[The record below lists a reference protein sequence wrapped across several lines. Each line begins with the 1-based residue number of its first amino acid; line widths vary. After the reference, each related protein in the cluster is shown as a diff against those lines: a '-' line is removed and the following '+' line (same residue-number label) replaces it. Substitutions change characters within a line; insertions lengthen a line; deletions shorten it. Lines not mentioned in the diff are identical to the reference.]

1 MSEIEPN
8 EQTESGSAGGVS
20 GGETR
25 RIQPRHY
32 ELALA
37 EQAMRRA
44 TGRYLTVE
52 EILRRNGF
60 VSEEVNRLKARG
72 GAREDLTMQA
82 LRLYVSVANQTA
94 MGMCLLDLKDGVLR
108 LAVGDRVD
116 DADLLRITS
125 ALQRANR
132 EVVKIEVEP
141 WDRAELARL
150 MREQSEVAGERLLR
164 VFASLARDPDDA
176 TLIEQALNDILAE
189 ALQSRTSDIHFSLQE
204 DDARC
209 WIRYRVD
216 GDLVYKHLIPHRVMA
231 PLVTRIKTDSKMDA
245 ADRQHPQDGRLGFE
259 WQGRVI
265 DVRVAALPVA
275 PSGEKLTLRL
285 VDRENLRSFDEL
297 FMHAPVVAERLR
309 KAIHGHT
316 KDGGLVV
323 VSGPTGSGKSTTL
336 YGIIQEIDRSSRA
349 VYSVEAPVEYD
360 MPLVD
365 QTSVTDNSANTI
377 ADIIRALMRH
387 DPDVIIVGEM
397 RDGDTVEAALRATES
412 GHLVITTVH
421 AVDALHT
428 LDRMDG
434 FLSSAYRTSGLY
446 ILGHALVASLSQ
458 RLVKT
463 VCPACHRLETGLR
476 VFGNENRCNDIGIRP
491 DETVALATSG
501 GCDLCNHTGFLGRTL
516 VLEAM
521 FPPEDQAS
529 RRAITEMMLSNV
541 TTSIIDV
548 PGTIYL
554 ARRESISDLIRRC
567 AIDANMGAS
576 LMVEEAA
583 TRQGR
588 GR

>member
-1 MSEIEPN
+1 MSEVLTPP
-8 EQTESGSAGGVS
+8 SDPVAAAD
-20 GGETR
+20 R
-25 RIQPRHY
+25 CKRIQPRHY

-37 EQAMRRA
+37 EQSMRRA
-44 TGRYLTVE
+44 TGRYLTIE

-60 VSEEVNRLKARG
+60 MVEDISHAQARG
-72 GAREDLTMQA
+72 SSREDLTMQA
-82 LRLYVSVANQTA
+82 LRLYVSVATQTA
-94 MGMCLLDLKDGVLR
+94 MGLCLLELREGVLR
-108 LAVGDRVD
+108 IAVGDRVD

-132 EVVKIEVEP
+132 EVVKIDVEP

-164 VFASLARDPDDA
+164 VFAALARDPDDA
-176 TLIEQALNDILAE
+176 TLIEQALHDILSE
-189 ALQSRTSDIHFSLQE
+189 ALQTRTSDIHLTLLE
-204 DDARC
+204 EDARC

-245 ADRQHPQDGRLGFE
+245 ADRQHPQDGRLAFE
-259 WQGRVI
+259 WQGRMI

-275 PSGEKLTLRL
+275 PAGEKLTLRL
-285 VDRENLRSFDEL
+285 LDRENLRSFDEL
-297 FMHAPVVAERLR
+297 FLNAPVVAEKLR
-309 KAIHGHT
+309 RTIHAQT
-316 KDGGLVV
+316 KDGGLIV

-336 YGIIQEIDRSSRA
+336 YGIIQEIDRASRA
-349 VYSVEAPVEYD
+349 VYSVESPVEYD

-365 QTSVTDNSANTI
+365 QTSVTDHSANSI

-412 GHLVITTVH
+412 GHLVVTTVH

-428 LDRMDG
+428 LDRIDG
-434 FLSSAYRTSGLY
+434 FLTSAYRTSGLY

-463 VCPACHRLETGLR
+463 VCPACHTMDKAVN
-476 VFGNENRCNDIGIRP
+476 VFGDASRCADMGIGP
-491 DETVALATSG
+491 DENVALASRA

-529 RRAITEMMLSNV
+529 RRAITEMMVSNV
-541 TTSIIDV
+541 TSSVVDV
-548 PGTIYL
+548 PGTFYL
-554 ARRESISDLIRRC
+554 PRKDSIRDLIRRC
-567 AIDANMGAS
+567 AVDANMGAS

-583 TRQGR
+583 ARQGR

>member
-1 MSEIEPN
+1 MSEILTPDQNKLQAEALKIKPK
-8 EQTESGSAGGVS
+8 
-20 GGETR
+20 
-25 RIQPRHY
+25 HY

-37 EQAMRRA
+37 EQAMRRSS
-44 TGRYLTVE
+44 GRYLSIE

-60 VSEEVNRLKARG
+60 AGDNKARAQTKG
-72 GAREDLTMQA
+72 SAKEDLTMQA
-82 LRLYVSVANQTA
+82 LRLYVSAANQAA
-94 MGMCLLDLKDGVLR
+94 MGVCLLELHGGILR
-108 LAVGDRVD
+108 IATGDRLD
-116 DADLLRITS
+116 DADILRITS
-125 ALQRANR
+125 ALQRANH
-132 EVVKIEVEP
+132 EVQSVDVEP

-150 MREQSEVAGERLLR
+150 MREQSEMAGERLLR
-164 VFASLARDPDDA
+164 LLASLARDPDDA
-176 TLIEQALNDILAE
+176 MLVEQAVSDILAE
-189 ALQSRTSDIHFSLQE
+189 ALEGRASDIHLSLKE
-204 DDARC
+204 EDARC

-216 GDLVYKHLIPHRVMA
+216 GDLMYKHLIPHRVMA
-231 PLVTRIKTDSKMDA
+231 PIVTRIKTDAKMDA
-245 ADRQHPQDGRLGFE
+245 ADRLHPQDGRLAFE
-259 WQGRVI
+259 WQGRMI

-285 VDRENLRSFDEL
+285 LDRENLRSFDEL

-309 KAIHGHT
+309 KTVHGHT
-316 KDGGLVV
+316 KDGGLIV

-377 ADIIRALMRH
+377 AEIIRALMRH

-397 RDGDTVEAALRATES
+397 RDSDTVEAALRATES

-421 AVDALHT
+421 AVDAIHT
-428 LDRMDG
+428 LDRIDG

-446 ILGHALVASLSQ
+446 ILGHALIASLSQ

-463 VCPACHRLETGLR
+463 VCPACHKTEEAGS
-476 VFGNENRCNDIGIRP
+476 VFGDVSRCADIGISP
-491 DETVALATSG
+491 EAMVARANEQ

-516 VLEAM
+516 ALEAM

-529 RRAITEMMLSNV
+529 RRAITEMMVSNV
-541 TTSIIDV
+541 TSSIVDV
-548 PGTIYL
+548 SGTVYIP
-554 ARRESISDLIRRC
+554 RRQSIVDLIQRR
-567 AIDANMGAS
+567 AVDANMGAS
-576 LMVEEAA
+576 LLVEEAA

-588 GR
+588 G

>member
-1 MSEIEPN
+1 MSEIL
-8 EQTESGSAGGVS
+8 QTAVQEMVS
-20 GGETR
+20 GKRVQT
-25 RIQPRHY
+25 RHY

-37 EQAMRRA
+37 EQTMRRA
-44 TGRYLTVE
+44 TGRYLTIE

-60 VSEEVNRLKARG
+60 VLEETDLTKRRG

-94 MGMCLLDLKDGVLR
+94 MGLCLLELRDGVLR

-132 EVVKIEVEP
+132 EVVKIEVES

-164 VFASLARDPDDA
+164 IFATLARDPDDA
-176 TLIEQALNDILAE
+176 TLIEQALSDILAE
-189 ALQSRTSDIHFSLQE
+189 ALQSRTSDIHLSLLE

-216 GDLVYKHLIPHRVMA
+216 GDLIYKHLIPNRVMA

-285 VDRENLRSFDEL
+285 LDRENLRSFNEL
-297 FMHAPVVAERLR
+297 FMHAPVVAEKL
-309 KAIHGHT
+309 KKTIHGHT
-316 KDGGLVV
+316 KDGGIIV

-377 ADIIRALMRH
+377 AEIIRALMRH

-446 ILGHALVASLSQ
+446 ILGHALIASLSQ

-463 VCPACHRLETGLR
+463 VCPACHKVDTAIRI
-476 VFGNENRCNDIGIRP
+476 FGDEARCGDIGVRA
-491 DETVALATSG
+491 DDSLALASSE

-516 VLEAM
+516 LLEAM

-529 RRAITEMMLSNV
+529 RRAITEMMVSNV
-541 TTSIIDV
+541 TSSVVDV
-548 PGTIYL
+548 PGTFYL
-554 ARRESISDLIRRC
+554 QRRETLRDLIRRN

-576 LMVEEAA
+576 LMVEEASS
-583 TRQGR
+583 RQGR

>member
-1 MSEIEPN
+1 MSDPVTTVELLP
-8 EQTESGSAGGVS
+8 SG
-20 GGETR
+20 EKN
-25 RIQPRHY
+25 IQSRHY

-37 EQAMRRA
+37 EQTMRRA
-44 TGRYLTVE
+44 TGRYLTIE
-52 EILRRNGF
+52 EILHRNGF
-60 VSEEVNRLKARG
+60 VAEGVDRLKSKGA
-72 GAREDLTMQA
+72 AREDLTTQA

-94 MGMCLLDLKDGVLR
+94 MGLCLLELKDGILR
-108 LAVGDRVD
+108 LASGDRVD
-116 DADLLRITS
+116 DADLLRITT

-132 EVVKIEVEP
+132 DVLKIEVES

-164 VFASLARDPDDA
+164 IFAALARDPDDA
-176 TLIEQALNDILAE
+176 SLIEQALNDILAE

-285 VDRENLRSFDEL
+285 LDRENLRTFDEL
-297 FMHAPVVAERLR
+297 FMHAPSVAEKLR
-309 KAIHGHT
+309 KAVHGHT
-316 KDGGLVV
+316 KDGGLIV

-336 YGIIQEIDRSSRA
+336 YGIIQEIDRSARA

-365 QTSVTDNSANTI
+365 QTSVTDNSANSI

-428 LDRMDG
+428 LDRVDG
-434 FLSSAYRTSGLY
+434 FLSAAYRTSGLY

-463 VCPACHRLETGLR
+463 VCPACHTLDTAIRVFQDEARCADIGLR
-476 VFGNENRCNDIGIRP
+476 PEEN
-491 DETVALATSG
+491 VALVSHG

-529 RRAITEMMLSNV
+529 RRAITEMMVSNV
-541 TTSIIDV
+541 TTSVVDV

-554 ARRESISDLIRRC
+554 PRRESIRDLIRRC

-576 LMVEEAA
+576 LMVEEASS
-583 TRQGR
+583 RQGR

>member
-1 MSEIEPN
+1 
-8 EQTESGSAGGVS
+8 
-20 GGETR
+20 
-25 RIQPRHY
+25 
-32 ELALA
+32 
-37 EQAMRRA
+37 
-44 TGRYLTVE
+44 
-52 EILRRNGF
+52 
-60 VSEEVNRLKARG
+60 
-72 GAREDLTMQA
+72 
-82 LRLYVSVANQTA
+82 
-94 MGMCLLDLKDGVLR
+94 
-108 LAVGDRVD
+108 
-116 DADLLRITS
+116 
-125 ALQRANR
+125 
-132 EVVKIEVEP
+132 
-141 WDRAELARL
+141 

-164 VFASLARDPDDA
+164 IFATLARDSDDA

-189 ALQSRTSDIHFSLQE
+189 ALQTRTSDIHLSLQE

-209 WIRYRVD
+209 WVRYRID

-231 PLVTRIKTDSKMDA
+231 PIVTRIKTDSRMDA
-245 ADRQHPQDGRLGFE
+245 ADRQHPQDGRLGYE

-285 VDRENLRSFDEL
+285 LDRENLRSFDEL
-297 FMHAPVVAERLR
+297 FMHTPVVAQRLR
-309 KAIHGHT
+309 KAIHGYT
-316 KDGGLVV
+316 KDGGLIV

-336 YGIIQEIDRSSRA
+336 YGIIQEIDRSERA

-365 QTSVTDNSANTI
+365 QTSVTDNSANSI
-377 ADIIRALMRH
+377 AEIIRALMRH

-428 LDRMDG
+428 LDRIDG

-463 VCPACHRLETGLR
+463 VCPACHKTEKAIN
-476 VFGNENRCNDIGIRP
+476 VFENENRCADLGLGPN
-491 DETVALATSG
+491 EVVALAQKN
-501 GCDLCNHTGFLGRTL
+501 GCDLCGHTGFLGRTL

-529 RRAITEMMLSNV
+529 RRAITEMMVSNV
-541 TTSIIDV
+541 TSSVAEI
-548 PGTIYL
+548 PGTIYIS
-554 ARRESISDLIRRC
+554 RRESINDLIRRN
-567 AIDANMGAS
+567 AIDANMGAA

-583 TRQGR
+583 ARQGR

>member
-1 MSEIEPN
+1 MNQIV
-8 EQTESGSAGGVS
+8 THDAAGGEES
-20 GGETR
+20 K
-25 RIQPRHY
+25 INPRHY

-37 EQAMRRA
+37 EQAMRRT
-44 TGRYLTVE
+44 TGRYFTVE

-60 VSEEVNRLKARG
+60 VDGVVKRSKASG
-72 GAREDLTMQA
+72 SSKEDLTMQA
-82 LRLYVSVANQTA
+82 LRLYVPVAHQTA
-94 MGMCLLDLKDGVLR
+94 MGLCLLELSDGVLKI
-108 LAVGDRVD
+108 AIGDRVD
-116 DADLLRITS
+116 DADLLRITN
-125 ALQRANR
+125 ALERANH
-132 EVVKIEVEP
+132 EVSKIEAEP

-164 VFASLARDPDDA
+164 VFASLSKDPDNA
-176 TLIEQALNDILAE
+176 SLVEQALHDILAE
-189 ALQSRTSDIHFSLQE
+189 ALQSRTSDIHLSLQE

-209 WIRYRVD
+209 WIRYRID
-216 GDLVYKHLIPHRVMA
+216 GDLMYKHLVPHRVMA
-231 PLVTRIKTDSKMDA
+231 PIVTRIKTDSRMDA
-245 ADRQHPQDGRLGFE
+245 ADRQHPQDGRLAYE
-259 WQGRVI
+259 WQGRMI

-285 VDRENLRSFDEL
+285 LDRENLRSFDEL

-309 KAIHGHT
+309 KAIHGYT
-316 KDGGLVV
+316 KDGGLIV

-336 YGIIQEIDRSSRA
+336 YGIIQEIDRSARA

-365 QTSVTDNSANTI
+365 QTSVTDNSANSI

-428 LDRMDG
+428 LDRIDG

-463 VCPACHRLETGLR
+463 VCPACHKTERAIDIYGDES
-476 VFGNENRCNDIGIRP
+476 RCGDIGFEAT
-491 DETVALATSG
+491 DMLAVSNKK
-501 GCDLCNHTGFLGRTL
+501 GCDLCGHTGFLGRTL
-516 VLEAM
+516 ILEAM

-529 RRAITEMMLSNV
+529 RRAITEMMVSNV
-541 TTSIIDV
+541 TSSV
-548 PGTIYL
+548 AELPGTVYIS
-554 ARRESISDLIRRC
+554 RRESIHDLIKRN
-567 AIDANMGAS
+567 AIDANMGAA
-576 LMVEEAA
+576 LMIEEAA
-583 TRQGR
+583 ARQNR
-588 GR
+588 VR

>member
-1 MSEIEPN
+1 MNELSPPTLLSQGFSEN
-8 EQTESGSAGGVS
+8 SHVQS
-20 GGETR
+20 
-25 RIQPRHY
+25 RHY
-32 ELALA
+32 DLALA

-44 TGRYLTVE
+44 GGRSLSIE

-60 VSEEVNRLKARG
+60 VTDLASERSKAKG
-72 GAREDLTMQA
+72 GAHEDLTMQA
-82 LRLYVSVANQTA
+82 LRLYVPTALQAA
-94 MGMCLLDLKDGVLR
+94 MGVCLLELNNGILR
-108 LAVGDRVD
+108 IAVGDRLD
-116 DADLLRITS
+116 DADLVRIS
-125 ALQRANR
+125 ASLQRANR
-132 EVVKIEVEP
+132 EVLKIEVEP
-141 WDRAELARL
+141 WDRAELAKL

-164 VFASLARDPDDA
+164 MFATLSKDPDDA
-176 TLIEQALNDILAE
+176 MLIEQSVNDILAE
-189 ALQSRTSDIHFSLQE
+189 ALQTRTSDVHLSLQE

-231 PLVTRIKTDSKMDA
+231 PIVTRIKTDAKMDA
-245 ADRQHPQDGRLGFE
+245 ADRQHPQDGRLAFE
-259 WQGRVI
+259 WQGRMI

-285 VDRENLRSFDEL
+285 LDRENLRSFDEL

-309 KAIHGHT
+309 KSVHGHT
-316 KDGGLVV
+316 KDGGLII

-336 YGIIQEIDRSSRA
+336 YGIIQEIDRSARA

-412 GHLVITTVH
+412 GHTVITTVH

-428 LDRMDG
+428 LDRIDG

-446 ILGHALVASLSQ
+446 ILGHALIASLSQ

-463 VCPACHRLETGLR
+463 VCPACHKMERAVV
-476 VFGNENRCNDIGIRP
+476 VFGDDNRCADIGLNS
-491 DETVALATSG
+491 DETVALANKG

-529 RRAITEMMLSNV
+529 RRAITEMMISNV
-541 TTSIIDV
+541 TTSVVDV

-554 ARRESISDLIRRC
+554 PRRESIRDLIRRN

-583 TRQGR
+583 VRQGR

>member
-1 MSEIEPN
+1 MNELTRPDNLVVAEPN
-8 EQTESGSAGGVS
+8 VSA
-20 GGETR
+20 
-25 RIQPRHY
+25 INPRHY
-32 ELALA
+32 DLALT

-44 TGRYLTVE
+44 GGRSLTIE

-60 VSEEVNRLKARG
+60 VSGVRSQQKERG
-72 GAREDLTMQA
+72 GSREDLTMQA
-82 LRLYVSVANQTA
+82 LRLYVPASMQAA
-94 MGMCLLDLKDGVLR
+94 MGICLLELTDGVLKI
-108 LAVGDRVD
+108 AVGDRFD
-116 DADLLRITS
+116 DADMLRIS
-125 ALQRANR
+125 NALQRANR
-132 EVVKIEVEP
+132 EVLRIDVEP
-141 WDRAELARL
+141 WDRAALARL
-150 MREQSEVAGERLLR
+150 MREQSEIAGERLLR
-164 VFASLARDPDDA
+164 LFAALSRDPDDA
-176 TLIEQALNDILAE
+176 QMIEQAVNDILAE
-189 ALQSRTSDIHFSLQE
+189 ALQSRTSDIHLTLQN

-231 PLVTRIKTDSKMDA
+231 PIVTRIKTDSKMDA
-245 ADRQHPQDGRLGFE
+245 ADRQHPQDGRLAFE
-259 WQGRVI
+259 WQGRMI

-275 PSGEKLTLRL
+275 PAGEKLTMRL
-285 VDRENLRSFDEL
+285 LDRENLRSFDEL
-297 FMHAPVVAERLR
+297 FLHAPKVAERLR
-309 KAIHGHT
+309 KVIHGHT
-316 KDGGLVV
+316 KDGGLIV

-336 YGIIQEIDRSSRA
+336 YGIIQDIDRAARA

-365 QTSVTDNSANTI
+365 QTSVTDNSANSI

-428 LDRMDG
+428 LDRIDG

-463 VCPACHRLETGLR
+463 VCPSCHHTEEAFKVYHDEQRCMDFGLTAT
-476 VFGNENRCNDIGIRP
+476 DP
-491 DETVALATSG
+491 VALANKG

-516 VLEAM
+516 ALEAM

-529 RRAITEMMLSNV
+529 RRAITEMLVSNV
-541 TTSIIDV
+541 SNSIVDV
-548 PGTIYL
+548 PGTIYIQ
-554 ARRESISDLIRRC
+554 RRDTIRDLIRRN
-567 AIDANMGAS
+567 AIDANMGAA
-576 LMVEEAA
+576 LMVEETS
-583 TRQGR
+583 TRSAR
-588 GR
+588 GH

>member
-1 MSEIEPN
+1 MSDVLLQSQGTASPD
-8 EQTESGSAGGVS
+8 EQG
-20 GGETR
+20 R

-37 EQAMRRA
+37 EQTMRRA
-44 TGRYLTVE
+44 TGRYLTIE

-60 VSEEVNRLKARG
+60 VLDEVNRAKAKG
-72 GAREDLTMQA
+72 GTREDLTMQA
-82 LRLYVSVANQTA
+82 LRLYVSVASQTA
-94 MGMCLLDLKDGVLR
+94 MGLCLLELRDGVLKI
-108 LAVGDRVD
+108 AVGDRVD
-116 DADLLRITS
+116 DADLLRIAT

-164 VFASLARDPDDA
+164 VFAALARDPDDA
-176 TLIEQALNDILAE
+176 TLIEQALNDILSE
-189 ALQSRTSDIHFSLQE
+189 ALQSRTSDIHLTLQD

-216 GDLVYKHLIPHRVMA
+216 GDLRYKHLIPHRVMA

-245 ADRQHPQDGRLGFE
+245 ADRQHPQDGRLAFE
-259 WQGRVI
+259 WQGRMI

-275 PSGEKLTLRL
+275 PAGEKLTLRL
-285 VDRENLRSFDEL
+285 LDRENLRSFDEL
-297 FMHAPVVAERLR
+297 FMHAPTVAERLR
-309 KAIHGHT
+309 KTIHSHT
-316 KDGGLVV
+316 KDGGLIV

-365 QTSVTDNSANTI
+365 QTSVTDHSANSI

-421 AVDALHT
+421 AVDAIHT

-434 FLSSAYRTSGLY
+434 FLTSAYRTSGLY

-463 VCPACHRLETGLR
+463 VCPACHKVDTAIR
-476 VFGNENRCNDIGIRP
+476 VFGDEGRCADIGLRP
-491 DETVALATSG
+491 DENVVLASRG

-529 RRAITEMMLSNV
+529 RRSITEMMISNV
-541 TTSIIDV
+541 TSSVVDV
-548 PGTIYL
+548 PGTFYL
-554 ARRESISDLIRRC
+554 PRRESIRDLIRRG
-567 AIDANMGAS
+567 AVDANMGAS
-576 LMVEEAA
+576 LMVEDAA

>member
-1 MSEIEPN
+1 MSDVILQQP
-8 EQTESGSAGGVS
+8 ESLLL
-20 GGETR
+20 GEHGKR
-25 RIQPRHY
+25 VQPRHY

-37 EQAMRRA
+37 EQTMRRA
-44 TGRYLTVE
+44 TGRYLTIE

-60 VSEEVNRLKARG
+60 VIEEINRSKARG
-72 GAREDLTMQA
+72 SAREDLTMQA

-94 MGMCLLDLKDGVLR
+94 MGLCLLEMHDGVLR
-108 LAVGDRVD
+108 IAVGDRVD
-116 DADLLRITS
+116 DADLLRITM

-132 EVVKIEVEP
+132 DVVKIEVEP
-141 WDRAELARL
+141 WDRADLARL

-164 VFASLARDPDDA
+164 VFAALARDPDDA

-189 ALQSRTSDIHFSLQE
+189 ALQTRTSDIHLSLLE

-245 ADRQHPQDGRLGFE
+245 ADRQHPQDGRLAFE
-259 WQGRVI
+259 WQSRMI

-285 VDRENLRSFDEL
+285 LDRENLRSFDEL
-297 FMHAPVVAERLR
+297 FMSAPIVAERLR
-309 KAIHGHT
+309 KTIHTQT
-316 KDGGLVV
+316 KDGGLIV

-349 VYSVEAPVEYD
+349 VYSVESPVEYD

-365 QTSVTDNSANTI
+365 QTSVTDHSANSI

-428 LDRMDG
+428 LDRIDG
-434 FLSSAYRTSGLY
+434 FLTSAYRTSGLY

-463 VCPACHRLETGLR
+463 VCPACHTVDTAIR
-476 VFGNENRCNDIGIRP
+476 VFGDEGRCAGIGLHP
-491 DETVALATSG
+491 DENVALANRG

-529 RRAITEMMLSNV
+529 RRAITEMMVSNV
-541 TTSIIDV
+541 TSSIVDV
-548 PGTIYL
+548 PGTLYL
-554 ARRESISDLIRRC
+554 ARRESIRDLIRHN

-576 LMVEEAA
+576 LMVEEAS